1 MASKALTL
9 RKRKNRKMFKVHG
22 FLKRMA
28 STAGRKVILKRR
40 RKGRKKLSVS

>member
-22 FLKRMA
+22 FLKRA
-28 STAGRKVILKRR
+28 STTAGKKILLKRR
-40 RKGRKKLSVS
+40 RKGRNKLTV

>member
-28 STAGRKVILKRR
+28 TTAGRKILLKRR
-40 RKGRKKLSVS
+40 RKGRSKLTV